1 MLHWSSLDSIDYLTR
16 LGTAVFIGVVF
27 GINREIHQAPI
38 GVRTLSL
45 VAIGSSAAVIL
56 VAGINNGTE
65 VHPDA
70 VSRVLQGILTGIGF
84 LGAGVILHAPDGKPI
99 HGLTTAATIWVTAVL
114 GIACGLGAW
123 PLVLIAGI
131 LALIVLVLGG
141 PVERTIHRWYDA
153 LNRTQSKDHDQR

>member
-1 MLHWSSLDSIDYLTR
+1 MLHWSSIDSIDYLAR

-45 VAIGSSAAVIL
+45 VAIGSAAAVML
-56 VAGINNGTE
+56 FAGSSNSAE
-65 VHPDA
+65 LHPDA

-99 HGLTTAATIWVTAVL
+99 HGLTTAATIWVTAVF

-123 PLVLIAGI
+123 PLVMIAGTF
-131 LALIVLVLGG
+131 ALIVLVVGG
-141 PVERTIHRWYDA
+141 PLERVVHRWYDKM
-153 LNRTQSKDHDQR
+153 NSTQSKEHDHL